1 MNQPGA
7 TFEEVTGAILIGGQS
22 RRLGRDKVLLHYQGK
37 PLALHLHGILTS
49 LFPRVLLIGHPRPE
63 LEDLGFTCLPDLVPD
78 KGVLGGIY
86 TALSTATTPYVFI
99 AGADMP
105 FLTPPLISMI
115 LGFRH
120 SADAVIPRGP
130 RGLEP
135 LCAVYTKSC
144 AEVMKENLRDGNL
157 KIMAALENMT
167 VLSPEISL
175 DNGEP
180 DPFININYP
189 EDLEK
194 LLTRS
199 ES

>member
-7 TFEEVTGAILIGGQS
+7 PFEEVTGAILIGGQS
-22 RRLGRDKVLLHYQGK
+22 RRLGRDKVLLYYQGK
-37 PLALHLHGILTS
+37 PLAVHLHGILTS

-63 LEDLGFTCLPDLVPD
+63 LEDLGFTCLPDLVPG

-86 TALSTATTPYVFI
+86 TALSAAATPHVFI

-105 FLTPPLISMI
+105 FLTPALISTI
-115 LGFRH
+115 LSHRH
-120 SADAVIPRGP
+120 LADAVIPRGP

-135 LCAVYTKSC
+135 LCAVYSKSC
-144 AEVMKENLRDGNL
+144 ADVMEESLRVGTL

-167 VLSPEISL
+167 VLSPEVSP

-189 EDLEK
+189 EDVEMLK
-194 LLTRS
+194 GKNN
-199 ES
+199 

>member
-1 MNQPGA
+1 MTQPAA
-7 TFEEVTGAILIGGQS
+7 TFEEVTGAILIGGKS
-22 RRLGRDKVLLHYQGK
+22 RRLGRDKVLLPYDGK
-37 PLALHLHGILTS
+37 PLAVHLHGILNS
-49 LFPRVLLIGHPRPE
+49 LFPHVLLIGHPRPE
-63 LEDLGFTCLPDLVPD
+63 LKAMGLPLIPDLVPD

-105 FLTPPLISMI
+105 FLTPSLISMI
-115 LGFRH
+115 LGYRH

-144 AEVMKENLRDGNL
+144 ADVMEKNLRDGTL

-167 VLSPEISL
+167 VLSPEVSP

-189 EDLEK
+189 EDLEILK
-194 LLTRS
+194 GRAGW
-199 ES
+199 